1 MPRSAR
7 PTGSLHLS
15 ILTLALTTFF
25 VQAPVGAQQ
34 AATRQASAQP
44 AAAPPAGETYTLHPG
59 DQLEIGVW
67 KEPELQK
74 TVVVRPD
81 GRFSFP
87 LVGEVVASGRGVAQV
102 QTEIE
107 NKLKR
112 YMPEPVL
119 SITLTNVGGN
129 KIYVIGQVKNPG
141 AFIMNPQVNILQALS
156 LAGGMTPFASV
167 NNISVIKTRGGR
179 QSVVAFRYEDVSK
192 GRNVE
197 QNVMLESGDV
207 IVVP

>member
-87 LVGEVVASGRGVAQV
+87 LVGEV